1 MHLGEV
7 GLSNHTQ
14 MIQEPNAILSH
25 HASSV
30 QARSTTSRTPFRP
43 PAERREVRR
52 QRARPL
58 LESLRQWF
66 EATLLKLSRKSDT
79 TTAIRYALGLWEAL
93 TRYCDD
99 GRLEIDNNAA
109 ERALRA
115 VALGRKNLWNSK
127 AERP

>member
-1 MHLGEV
+1 MRG
-7 GLSNHTQ
+7 
-14 MIQEPNAILSH
+14 
-25 HASSV
+25 
-30 QARSTTSRTPFRP
+30 RP
-43 PAERREVRR
+43 PDERREVRN

-66 EATLLKLSRKSDT
+66 ETMLSKRSRKSDT
-79 TTAIRYALGLWEAL
+79 TAAIRYALALWVAL

-115 VALGRKNLWNSK
+115 VALGRKNYLLLGRTPEAS
-127 AERP
+127 ERQRSIT